1 MSATSGNGWTR
12 LTGRKVVIRKME
24 ALSKRSQDRDQSA
37 VLIVIPAYNEEES
50 IKQVIEES
58 HQYFPSTDIVVVDDG
73 SSDCTSQQVLGAN
86 AELLRLP
93 CNMGVGA
100 AIEVALK
107 YAERHGYSYALRLD
121 GDGQH
126 CPDDAVRLLAAV
138 RNGEADAALGSR
150 FMETRW
156 PGDEDGYCT
165 TRTRAIGIR
174 VFSTL
179 VSLLIGQKIT
189 DPTCGLRCYNRRV
202 IRYLAR
208 YHPQDYPEVESIVVL
223 HRAGFRM
230 LELPTT
236 VRPRIAGKST
246 IGNAMAIYYVFRVTL
261 AAIIAVLRRLPGKIP
276 EEEANVP

>member
-1 MSATSGNGWTR
+1 
-12 LTGRKVVIRKME
+12 ME
-24 ALSKRSQDRDQSA
+24 TLSKRSHHRDKSS

-50 IKQVIEES
+50 IKRVVEES
-58 HQYFPSTDIVVVDDG
+58 HQYFPSADILVVDDG
-73 SSDCTSQQVLGAN
+73 SSDRTSQQVLSTK

-100 AIEVALK
+100 AIEAALK
-107 YAERHGYSYALRLD
+107 YADRYGYSYALRLD

-126 CPDDAVRLLAAV
+126 NPDDAIRLLAAV

-156 PGDEDGYCT
+156 AGDEQVYRT
-165 TRTRAIGIR
+165 TRTRAVGIR
-174 VFSTL
+174 IFAAL

-189 DPTCGLRCYNRRV
+189 DPTCGLRCYNRRI

-208 YHPQDYPEVESIVVL
+208 NHPQDYPEVESIVVL
-223 HRAGFRM
+223 HRAGFRL

-236 VRPRIAGKST
+236 VRPRIAGTST
-246 IGNAMAIYYVFRVTL
+246 IGNTMAIYYVFRVTL
-261 AAIIAVLRRLPGKIP
+261 AAFIAVLRDLPGKIP
-276 EEEANVP
+276 GEEANVP